1 MTLQL
6 HQQQLQHLWNK
17 KTYTNKN
24 KHRSP
29 LPDGILAFES
39 LFSVQAFSTKKEN
52 TKEKTFALIVT
63 KRLEDELFTYRDALR
78 DRHKKYKLNWGDI
91 ALTPYNPKVIVCDFD
106 EKKLNSAPAALIK
119 IFQAT
124 DNLLVDI
131 NRARRSGEFSHE
143 VYQEYYH
150 HEITHLRAL
159 IQRVTKIC
167 LSFHQ
172 KRKKIVAELSHEKE
186 RTS

>member
-1 MTLQL
+1 MTFQL

-17 KTYTNKN
+17 KTYISKN

-29 LPDGILAFES
+29 VPDGILAFES
-39 LFSVQAFSTKKEN
+39 LFSVQAFSTKKEK
-52 TKEKTFALIVT
+52 TKEKTFALIVI
-63 KRLEDELFTYRDALR
+63 KRLEDELFTYRDAIR

-143 VYQEYYH
+143 AYQEYYH

-172 KRKKIVAELSHEKE
+172 KRKKIVAELNHE
-186 RTS
+186 